1 MEGGP
6 WYATREMVKGA
17 SDVRET
23 AGLNSA
29 IDRNLERNAREAEA
43 LLAWPHFY
51 PVTGTRYFD
60 WPSIQQGSAWNLWL
74 DGNPLHSLTGLDSGG
89 EALTVGTD
97 VFLEPANF
105 GPPYTCVRINSAS
118 NASWSTGTSNAQRA
132 LALTGLWSHGY
143 RLAAAGELSA
153 PVADA
158 VTTTADVT
166 NSAAIGVGDL
176 IVVGTERAIVT
187 NKLEIDTGVNSSGSL
202 ASEKSARALAV
213 PDGTAFVAGEVVTI
227 DVESMR
233 VDRVL
238 GNTLVVTRAW
248 DGTTL
253 AGHNTNSDIYAPRR
267 LVLDR
272 GFGGT
277 TAAAHSSGAA
287 VSRWVPPLSLTELVL
302 AETQN
307 AIAQENAA
315 WVRVIGVN
323 EAEREAFG
331 RGLIDLRKKVRQ
343 ALARRARKAVV

>member
-23 AGLNSA
+23 AGLNFA
-29 IDRNLERNAREAEA
+29 IDRNLERSARDAEA

-60 WPSIQQGSAWNLWL
+60 WPSRQQGSARNLWL
-74 DGNPLHSLTGLDSGG
+74 DGNPLHSLSAIESGG
-89 EALTVGTD
+89 SALVVGTD

-105 GPPYTCVRINSAS
+105 GPPYTCVRINSGS
-118 NASWSTGTSNAQRA
+118 GASWSGGVSGSQRA

-143 RLAAAGELSA
+143 RTAPAGELAASIA
-153 PVADA
+153 
-158 VTTTADVT
+158 TTTAGTADVT

-176 IVVGTERAIVT
+176 LVAGAERMIVT
-187 NKLEIDTGVNSSGSL
+187 DKREIDTGVNSSGSL
-202 ASEKSARALAV
+202 ASEKNARALTV
-213 PDGTAFVAGEVVTI
+213 PDGSAFTAGEVVTI

-233 VDRVL
+233 IERVL

-253 AGHNTNSDIYAPRR
+253 AAHNTNADIYAPRR
-267 LVLDR
+267 LVVER

-277 TAAAHSSGAA
+277 TAATHSAGDDLA
-287 VSRWVPPLSLTELVL
+287 RWLPPTSLTELVL
-302 AETQN
+302 AEAQN
-307 AIAQENAA
+307 AIAQENSA
-315 WVRVIGVN
+315 WARVIGVD
-323 EAEREAFG
+323 EAQREAFA
-331 RGLIDLRKKVRQ
+331 RGLTDLRKTVRRT
-343 ALARRARKAVV
+343 LGRRARKAVI